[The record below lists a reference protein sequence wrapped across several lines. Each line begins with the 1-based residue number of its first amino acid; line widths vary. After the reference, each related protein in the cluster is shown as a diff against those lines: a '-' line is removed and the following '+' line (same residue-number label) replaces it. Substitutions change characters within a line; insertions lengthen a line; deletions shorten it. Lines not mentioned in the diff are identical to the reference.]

1 MTTTTTTRTR
11 RPRRALTK
19 VTIASRFPSFNGRR
33 VEAWSA
39 TSDDGLWT
47 FERIEDVGTPWEATH
62 VPTGI
67 ATDWYGTLSAARAAT
82 ADGSAL
88 ACVERQLAHQRG
100 EHEAGRDPFCRG
112 C

>member
-1 MTTTTTTRTR
+1 MTTTTRTR
-11 RPRRALTK
+11 RPRRTLTP
-19 VTIASRFPSFNGRR
+19 VTITARFPSFRTGRL
-33 VEAWSA
+33 ETWSA
-39 TSDDGLWT
+39 KSQDGVWT
-47 FERIEDVGTPWEATH
+47 YERIEDTGSPWEATH

-100 EHEAGRDPFCRG
+100 EHEAGRDPFCGR

>member
-1 MTTTTTTRTR
+1 MTTATRAR
-11 RPRRALTK
+11 RPRRTLTP
-19 VTIASRFPSFNGRR
+19 VTITSRYPSFSGRR

-39 TSDDGLWT
+39 TSKDGVWT
-47 FERIEDVGTPWEATH
+47 YERIEDTGTPWEATH

-67 ATDWYGTLSAARAAT
+67 VSGWYGTLGAARAAT

-88 ACVERQLAHQRG
+88 AAVERVQAHDRG
-100 EHEAGRDPFCRG
+100 EHEAQRDPRCTR